1 MGSIRNRLAAV
12 CAGLLLA
19 AGTAEAGVK
28 LTLAETIPDLGD
40 ATYSA
45 KPGEVKVTLPNGV
58 LEFTWTEMP
67 STFDETGFKI
77 TLSVSARM
85 EGDAAN
91 AGDKRP
97 VHVTFFGPVD
107 TDPSPAW
114 AEIMIG
120 PGVAT
125 AASEEIIVKP
135 EAGLEDGQTID
146 IRVGTDLGPTVIYR
160 YTVSTD
166 G

>member
-1 MGSIRNRLAAV
+1 MGSLRNRLAAL

-19 AGTAEAGVK
+19 GGTAEAGVT
-28 LTLAETIPDLGD
+28 LTLADTVSDPGD
-40 ATYSA
+40 GTYSA
-45 KPGEVKVTLPNGV
+45 MPGEVKVTLPNGV

-67 STFDETGFKI
+67 ATFDDSGFKI
-77 TLSVSARM
+77 TLSVSGRM
-85 EGDAAN
+85 EGDAASG
-91 AGDKRP
+91 GDKRP

-125 AASEEIIVKP
+125 AASAEIMVKP
-135 EAGLEDGQTID
+135 EAGLQDGQTID
-146 IRVGTDLGPTVIYR
+146 IRVGTDLGPTVVYR
-160 YTVSTD
+160 YKVSA
-166 G
+166 GN